1 MRFLKQDI
9 QITSEGLTDISGN
22 IISSLLPTTKSTLLS
37 SDIILGKGAACCVQE
52 GMYKPLGIKVAIK
65 VKNLLT
71 KEDNQR
77 LWQKQKTSNHERYK
91 NFT

>member
-1 MRFLKQDI
+1 LRFLKQDI